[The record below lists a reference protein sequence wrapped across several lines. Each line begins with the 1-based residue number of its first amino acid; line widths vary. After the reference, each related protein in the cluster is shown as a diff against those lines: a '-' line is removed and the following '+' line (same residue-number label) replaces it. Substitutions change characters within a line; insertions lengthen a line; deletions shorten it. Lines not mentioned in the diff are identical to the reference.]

1 MVGAHNVRD
10 MDGELVKIKKWVTNP
25 RATQLGGNQPQGQW
39 LRALGGTD
47 NDISILALARS
58 VRLSHRVQP
67 ICTPS
72 PLSSYGENN
81 ERGVIYVSGWGS
93 TSLIDTPDGIKG
105 TRSSDVPK
113 RVRLTL
119 TSKRQCNRF
128 RNGMNCDYCAK
139 KSMLCGYGTR
149 LFNSTIIEDSC
160 AGDSGGKFRKT

>member
-1 MVGAHNVRD
+1 MVGAHNVRE

-25 RATQLGGNQPQGQW
+25 TATQLKGNQPQGQW
-39 LRALGGTD
+39 KTGLGGSD
-47 NDISILALARS
+47 NDISILVLTRS
-58 VRLSHRVQP
+58 VKLSHRVQP

-72 PLSSYGENN
+72 MSTAYGENN
-81 ERGVIYVSGWGS
+81 EGGVIYVSGWGS

-105 TRSSDVPK
+105 ARSSDVPK

-119 TSKRQCNRF
+119 TSKRQCNRY

-149 LFNSTIIEDSC
+149 LFNSTVIEDSC
-160 AGDSGGKFRKT
+160 AGDSGGKLI